1 MQLLMVKKKKRNP
14 RVKKSNTDNWGT
26 RGVSVQ
32 VAATII
38 VPSGQCPYE
47 MEEFSRESVVEWVKS
62 VTKAKASAHT
72 YKREVYT
79 YWLRHS
85 FELWTEEYK
94 KSKVIVEEV
103 VPDYVKTIQDLNI

>member
-1 MQLLMVKKKKRNP
+1 MVKKKKRNP
-14 RVKKSNTDNWGT
+14 RVKKSNTDNWGE
-26 RGVSVQ
+26 RGESIQ
-32 VAATII
+32 VAATIL

-72 YKREVYT
+72 YNRQVYT

-85 FELWTEEYK
+85 FEIWTEEYK
-94 KSKVIVEEV
+94 KSKEVVEEI
-103 VPDYVKTIQDLNI
+103 VPDYVKTVQDLKI